1 MNSSA
6 KTSYHHTNLRQA
18 LLDQAFAVVAERGLE
33 GLSVRELARTVGV
46 STAAPFR
53 HFKNRQALIVAMAE
67 LAAASLRA
75 SFLQALKDCA
85 PLPPLERFAA
95 LGRAYVQWATAE
107 PVYFR
112 VMNDQAAMG
121 EVPEMFQD
129 HLVTLSLMGELL
141 LPIYGNDPKRL
152 ALTLVGA
159 RALVYGLAR
168 LASDGQ
174 LRNWVPEA
182 QILALQESVITL
194 FTRHMA
200 ESAGIAWTREDE
212 QLPLLDLAQHGMK
225 PAPR

>member
-95 LGRAYVQWATAE
+95 LGRAYVQWAAAE

-112 VMNDQAAMG
+112 VMNDQAAMD

-141 LPIYGNDPKRL
+141 LPIYGKQRVVHVVAMHLRDDGAGPDRVERGEVRLRHEAERRGAGGLGDGGRPRGDGPDSGGPQKR
-152 ALTLVGA
+152 AA
-159 RALVYGLAR
+159 
-168 LASDGQ
+168 
-174 LRNWVPEA
+174 
-182 QILALQESVITL
+182 
-194 FTRHMA
+194 F
-200 ESAGIAWTREDE
+200 
-212 QLPLLDLAQHGMK
+212 HGVSCVF
-225 PAPR
+225 